1 MKSPDQIIA
10 AEVGAIQSAI
20 ILAALRAD
28 GWEIKRRNPLLDDF
42 SSYFRDRKPSEIQA
56 AEAFPY

>member
-1 MKSPDQIIA
+1 MTSPDQIIA
-10 AEVGAIQSAI
+10 AEVGSIQSAI
-20 ILAALRAD
+20 ILAALRAE

-42 SSYFRDRKPSEIQA
+42 QTYFRDRKPSEIQA